1 MASLLSKSRHSL
13 SMLRLTELVGFEFS
27 ISILALYTYLYYMS
41 TYNIVKYNIFWYYI
55 NTFTR
60 RCTNVIIK
68 SKWNTWRKN
77 LTPYWLGKQTG
88 ISQNNIL
95 KICNGETSTIRFD
108 TIEKICTTL
117 DCSISDLFT
126 SDDPKMKRLLAYA
139 EIKINKSDTP

>member
-1 MASLLSKSRHSL
+1 MLSLRVN
-13 SMLRLTELVGFEFS
+13 E
-27 ISILALYTYLYYMS
+27 ILEE
-41 TYNIVKYNIFWYYI
+41 
-55 NTFTR
+55 
-60 RCTNVIIK
+60 
-68 SKWNTWRKN
+68 KN

-139 EIKINKSDTP
+139 EIKINKKRYSIIVSLLMSNKQDLKVNLLANESRNLFPFRPIYFLPTSTHFFISL